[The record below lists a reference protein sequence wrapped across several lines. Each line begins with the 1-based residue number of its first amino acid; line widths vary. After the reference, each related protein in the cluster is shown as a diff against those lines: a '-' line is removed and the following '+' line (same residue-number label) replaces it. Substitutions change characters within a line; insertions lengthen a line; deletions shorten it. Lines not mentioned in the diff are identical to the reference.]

1 MAKSGQ
7 GRFCC
12 AQRSGRT
19 FALVCAAA
27 VAVFVAAAAATD
39 ADASGNNGAGSGR
52 GVARAFQPQGE
63 RLDISL
69 RSFTPRA
76 SGQLTIEADAS
87 GGRGRLT
94 ARNLPDPQ
102 TLSRAARTYVVWAT
116 HEGRFKRL
124 GELRRDERG
133 NGGLAFTHPAEFER
147 YTLLLTAETGSEPE
161 RPAGAPVLST
171 RAGEAHAVYA
181 PTTDAG
187 GSSAG
192 RSSRPAAPR
201 NRGSRTRRV
210 AGDFYTEVDDALDA
224 HGGGR
229 ALLLEGDALTPRASG
244 DARVA
249 AHTGKGYVRVR
260 FHGVPLP
267 AQIDAGTYAM
277 WAVVPDGRIIYMGS
291 LPASEELNQADIY
304 VRTAGFDADDF
315 ELFVTA
321 EARRPALTPSERRAL
336 STREIRST
344 VK

>member
-1 MAKSGQ
+1 M
-7 GRFCC
+7 
-12 AQRSGRT
+12 
-19 FALVCAAA
+19 CAALA
-27 VAVFVAAAAATD
+27 TLFVVAPAATD
-39 ADASGNNGAGSGR
+39 AAARGSNSAGGR
-52 GVARAFQPQGE
+52 GVARASWQQGE

-116 HEGRFKRL
+116 HEGRFRRL

-147 YTLLLTAETGSEPE
+147 YTVLLTAETGSEPE

-171 RAGEAHAVYA
+171 RAGEARAVYA
-181 PTTDAG
+181 LTTG
-187 GSSAG
+187 EEGSPAG
-192 RSSRPAAPR
+192 RSARAPTAPR
-201 NRGSRTRRV
+201 GRGSRAQRA

-229 ALLLEGDALTPRASG
+229 ALLLEGDALAPRASG

-249 AHTGKGYVRVR
+249 AHTGNGYVRVR
-260 FHGVPLP
+260 FQGVPLP

-291 LPASEELNQADIY
+291 LPASEELNEADIY

-321 EARRPALTPSERRAL
+321 EARRPALSPSERRAL